1 MQDHFPERMKRMREE
16 RALSQTKLAALADV
30 NPATVNQ
37 VELGKR
43 YASEKTLR
51 KLAQAFGVG
60 LAELL
65 GEES

>member
-1 MQDHFPERMKRMREE
+1 MKRMREE

-30 NPATVNQ
+30 NPATINQ
-37 VELGKR
+37 VELGRR

-51 KLAQAFGVG
+51 KLAHVFGVG

-65 GEES
+65 GEKS

>member
-1 MQDHFPERMKRMREE
+1 MKRMREE
-16 RALSQTKLAALADV
+16 RVLSQAKLSALADL

-37 VELGKR
+37 VELGRR

-65 GEES
+65 GEKN